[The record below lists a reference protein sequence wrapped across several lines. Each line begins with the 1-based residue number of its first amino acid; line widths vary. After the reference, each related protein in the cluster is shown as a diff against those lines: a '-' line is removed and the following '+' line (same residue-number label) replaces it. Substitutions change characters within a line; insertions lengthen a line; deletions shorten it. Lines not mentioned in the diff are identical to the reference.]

1 MTERINAAEL
11 ARKLEVTRGAVSKAV
26 KSGRIAPGEDGLFDA
41 EEAARQWTA
50 NTRPAMKATASPAA
64 KAKATGYAEAR
75 ARKEKAAAS
84 ITEMQEAQMRKTL
97 MDAQLCGDLVGN
109 VNWAWR
115 GFVDSLPVHL
125 ARAVQGM
132 QSFAETEAAIEASIR
147 DRMAD
152 LPALVK
158 KAAMQAGMVELP
170 PSLLERSIL
179 ERMQA
184 GTNARAR
191 EAVRKLWGDVSSV
204 FDPEGL
210 RHALQV
216 MADRL
221 APAVAPLATV
231 DAVHALIIEEVEALY
246 LAYSERL
253 LAGMGKLQGSNPEQP
268 AKSPA

>member
-11 ARKLEVTRGAVSKAV
+11 SRRLEVTRGAVSKAV
-26 KSGRIAPGEDGLFDA
+26 KSGRITPGEDGFFDA

-64 KAKATGYAEAR
+64 KSKATGYAEAR
-75 ARKEKAAAS
+75 ARKERATAS
-84 ITEMQEAQMRKTL
+84 IAEMQEAQMRKT
-97 MDAQLCGDLVGN
+97 MMETHLCGELAAN
-109 VNWAWR
+109 LNWAWS

-125 ARAVQGM
+125 ARAVQGK
-132 QSFAETEAAIEASIR
+132 QSFADTEAAIEAAIR

-158 KAAMQAGMVELP
+158 KAVMQAGMVELP
-170 PSLLERSIL
+170 PSPLEKAIL

-184 GTNARAR
+184 GSNARAG
-191 EAVRKLWGDVSSV
+191 EAVRKLWVEISGV
-204 FDPEGL
+204 FDPESL
-210 RHALQV
+210 RLALEV
-216 MADRL
+216 MAKRL

-231 DAVHALIIEEVEALY
+231 EEVHACIIGEVEALY

-253 LAGMGKLQGSNPEQP
+253 LEGLGKLEGFKVQTR
-268 AKSPA
+268 